1 MPPQDLLPRLWSK
14 PVLAPP
20 PQGQLWR
27 RPPPWVWFCTWQP
40 ELYPVLHLLFLLKPS
55 WGLVSCRSTESHLM
69 GAPVFTELSIP
80 LCRATSRRWVFRS
93 LTVADK
99 NHSCIPCDRVLGLP
113 VCAPPAVA
121 ASEVL
126 VILADS
132 ASLPSLE
139 GVTPTSHSLIN
150 LSAVLVSFGLTT
162 QLVGSQLLD
171 RELNPGPPVVEVQSP
186 NHWTARE
193 VPASS
198 VVIKLFNPFQSA
210 VR

>member
-1 MPPQDLLPRLWSK
+1 M
-14 PVLAPP
+14 
-20 PQGQLWR
+20 
-27 RPPPWVWFCTWQP
+27 
-40 ELYPVLHLLFLLKPS
+40 
-55 WGLVSCRSTESHLM
+55 
-69 GAPVFTELSIP
+69 
-80 LCRATSRRWVFRS
+80 
-93 LTVADK
+93 
-99 NHSCIPCDRVLGLP
+99 
-113 VCAPPAVA
+113 A

-139 GVTPTSHSLIN
+139 GVTPSHSLIN
-150 LSAVLVSFGLTT
+150 LSVVLVFFGLTT

-171 RELNPGPPVVEVQSP
+171 RELNPGPPAVEVQSR

-198 VVIKLFNPFQSA
+198 IFIKLFNPFQSA